1 MNAKISPDAAS
12 LPAVTFRPHSHR
24 KGSHVE
30 AGSASGN
37 GGGSGIGLLPV
48 GAGAGLF
55 SKLLLSLEQVVG
67 AQAPVAASPAANAA
81 AGGAPPAGSAPV
93 PNLDTSLTQSLGGL
107 QPPGATRPVVPMDT
121 AANPP
126 SKAQLQSFLNNLA
139 PRSAR

>member
-1 MNAKISPDAAS
+1 MSAKISPDAAS

-37 GGGSGIGLLPV
+37 AGASGIGLLPV

-55 SKLLLSLEQVVG
+55 SKLLQSLEQVVG
-67 AQAPVAASPAANAA
+67 AQAPVTASPASNAA
-81 AGGAPPAGSAPV
+81 AGASAASKAV
-93 PNLDTSLTQSLGGL
+93 PNLQASFTPSLDVLH
-107 QPPGATRPVVPMDT
+107 PPGATGAAPPT

-139 PRSAR
+139 PNSLR

>member
-37 GGGSGIGLLPV
+37 AGGSGIGLLPV

-55 SKLLLSLEQVVG
+55 SKLLQSLEQVVG
-67 AQAPVAASPAANAA
+67 AQAPVAANPASNA
-81 AGGAPPAGSAPV
+81 
-93 PNLDTSLTQSLGGL
+93 QSLGGL
-107 QPPGATRPVVPMDT
+107 QPPGATRPAVPMDT